1 MKNVEIDTVEWRM
14 FWKIDQSQTNL
25 CSHLTTSEPS
35 ISSFSTGHGEVDALP
50 GPVVVVLADQRV
62 DEAGLVHLRT
72 THDQK
77 AGTRI
82 PDDITS

>member
-14 FWKIDQSQTNL
+14 FWEIDQTQTNL

-50 GPVVVVLADQRV
+50 GPVVVVLADQCV
-62 DEAGLVHLRT
+62 DEAGLRT

-82 PDDITS
+82 PGEFTR

>member
-1 MKNVEIDTVEWRM
+1 M
-14 FWKIDQSQTNL
+14 FWKIDQTQTNL
-25 CSHLTTSEPS
+25 CSHLTASEPS
-35 ISSFSTGHGEVDALP
+35 VISFSTGRSEVDAVP
-50 GPVVVVLADQRV
+50 GLVVVVLADQHI

-72 THDQK
+72 THDEK